1 MPSMPPRMSS
11 VGGGAVCRHAS
22 AATLAGPH
30 TIRVMTKLVG
40 IIRSA
45 ERRTLETEAP
55 EYEDARAELEAQ
67 VPEGWEIIQFK
78 TVK

>member
-1 MPSMPPRMSS
+1 MP
-11 VGGGAVCRHAS
+11 VERHAS
-22 AATLAGPH
+22 CAATVGPH

-45 ERRTLETEAP
+45 ERRTLEAEAA
-55 EYEDARAELEAQ
+55 EYEDVRAELEAQ
-67 VPEGWEIIQFK
+67 VPEGWEVIQFQ